1 VDNCSRA
8 HGAGFDGDEQ
18 VAVVEAIVPER
29 RPGFPECDDFGVR
42 RRITIGD
49 GAVESSTYDLA
60 FVNHDR
66 ANWNFAHFKSAL
78 GRAQRLLHPE
88 FVGLG
93 FS

>member
-1 VDNCSRA
+1 
-8 HGAGFDGDEQ
+8 
-18 VAVVEAIVPER
+18 
-29 RPGFPECDDFGVR
+29 
-42 RRITIGD
+42 
-49 GAVESSTYDLA
+49 LA